1 MIVQALRRVVVDGH
15 FLQKGEQYTGT
26 KKVLQ
31 SYIDG
36 GYASEVKAAASG
48 DTEVKTTASGVE
60 AK

>member
-31 SYIDG
+31 PYIDG
-36 GYASEVKAAASG
+36 GYASEVKATAAASA
-48 DTEVKTTASGVE
+48 DVKTGTATAE
-60 AK
+60 AE